1 MKAGRQTT
9 LRDRAELSGVGVHSG
24 APVSLT
30 IHPAASDTGIVF
42 FRTVEGG
49 NDREISANSNAV
61 VATEFA
67 TVLGDA
73 SGPAVATVEHI
84 MAALCGMGVD
94 NALIEIDGPEVPVLD
109 GSAEPF
115 AEAIEQAGI
124 ETLPQA
130 RRYLRVL
137 KPIGVTSG
145 NSYAELRPYDRG
157 FRLEMEIDFDHRTV
171 GRQNLALDLTPVTFR
186 RELSRARTFGFMRDV
201 HKLWNSGYALGA
213 SFANTVVVAEDRVVN
228 PDGLRFSDEF
238 VRHKALDA
246 LGDLALAGAPILG
259 AYRSIC
265 GGHRL
270 NHAVLCAL
278 FADKTAWTLVDAR
291 EPAVRR
297 TRGHADLGAGLL
309 QPAYAPDVS

>member
-124 ETLPQA
+124 ETLQQA

-171 GRQNLALDLTPVTFR
+171 GRQNLALTLPCAHLRLHARCPQTVEFR
-186 RELSRARTFGFMRDV
+186 
-201 HKLWNSGYALGA
+201 
-213 SFANTVVVAEDRVVN
+213 
-228 PDGLRFSDEF
+228 
-238 VRHKALDA
+238 
-246 LGDLALAGAPILG
+246 
-259 AYRSIC
+259 
-265 GGHRL
+265 
-270 NHAVLCAL
+270 LCARRQL
-278 FADKTAWTLVDAR
+278 R
-291 EPAVRR
+291 EHG
-297 TRGHADLGAGLL
+297 RGRGRPRGE
-309 QPAYAPDVS
+309 P

>member
-9 LRDRAELSGVGVHSG
+9 LRDRAQLSGVGVHSG

-30 IHPAASDTGIVF
+30 IHPAVSDTGIAF
-42 FRTVEGG
+42 LRTAGPGG
-49 NDREISANSNAV
+49 EREVHATSNAV
-61 VATEFA
+61 VSTEFA

-73 SGPAVATVEHI
+73 CGPAVATVEHV

-109 GSAEPF
+109 GSAAPF
-115 AEAIEQAGI
+115 ADAIEQAGI
-124 ETLPQA
+124 VTLPQA

-137 KPIGVTSG
+137 KPVGVTSG
-145 NSYAELRPYDRG
+145 NSYAELRPYDR
-157 FRLEMEIDFDHRTV
+157 FRLEMEIDFDHPTV
-171 GRQNLALDLTPVTFR
+171 GRQSLALDINPVTFR
-186 RELSRARTFGFMRDV
+186 RELARARTFGFMRDV

-228 PDGLRFSDEF
+228 PDGLRFPDEF

-278 FADKTAWTLVDAR
+278 FADKTAWTWNQAR